1 MFGNASPGISTR
13 AITPQTIGLAGL
25 AQHHQGIADAHV
37 AMVDPAVGAQA
48 ASLLH
53 RAEHLDQEVDEPL
66 GAIHDDVGVHADV
79 LGFEADVEHLTHWR
93 RIALV
98 TDIDF
103 PAAELGCGS

>member
-37 AMVDPAVGAQA
+37 AG
-48 ASLLH
+48 
-53 RAEHLDQEVDEPL
+53 
-66 GAIHDDVGVHADV
+66 
-79 LGFEADVEHLTHWR
+79 VEHLTHWR